1 MGNLTITTLTD
12 SANLLNFH
20 REENGKMALV
30 FYFEALTHTKSI
42 RKSIKAKHM

>member
-12 SANLLNFH
+12 SASSLNFH
-20 REENGKMALV
+20 REENGTG

-42 RKSIKAKHM
+42 SRNQ

>member
-1 MGNLTITTLTD
+1 MGNLTTTTLTD
-12 SANLLNFH
+12 SANLLNLH
-20 REENGKMALV
+20 SEENGTG